1 MTVGGGAA
9 LRVCATQAPGFVG
22 LLGEE
27 LGGRRYLHGWQ
38 LDAVA
43 GADMELLRGLEK
55 RLGRPLQMEIF
66 HNRTAALQQLG
77 GGGGEGSWQ
86 CEIAVGGLIAS
97 PADCTG
103 ASSPCV
109 EYSQPHLQSGVALMH
124 SPIYSQRAAGQGLDL
139 LTVLSSGAYVNVLLA
154 LFCAATGVSVLVYG
168 AERWGTRGGQQRNVL
183 SGISKTTSWAF
194 STLTG
199 VGLGNL
205 PSSLLARVMGMLVSV
220 LSVCLGGVLAGICA
234 SDYVEQVLEAPQK
247 HAVTRQDLMGTKLC
261 AREEYYPDVR
271 KLTNL
276 LVRGDSFEDCADK
289 LLRGTVAGV
298 VDDALTVRHYLQQS
312 SRHSLGFLDTDAKY
326 NVAVALKR
334 DASIR
339 HNINDFILQEMA
351 SGSLTRTAD
360 AFFSV
365 PHVHPSPSMTEK
377 WTILGNEGMITAAAA
392 SSGLLLLVWATLS
405 FAKRRNFSKEPRG
418 DGTPRGE
425 EGEEGPDTEA
435 NMQHVL
441 SPGVMGSPGTASDI
455 LSDNILKAL
464 SALMRSNAQLNEKV
478 DSLGSNA
485 ASTSTSLKQQKEVTD
500 RVIEKLNALVQQAPR
515 AAADVIPAKE
525 HRPRAGNQASSSTA
539 GSAARGTPGPEM
551 NVERP
556 RAMALRVPKLP
567 SAIGKEGALPPLRAG
582 TGVEPTGYKATNA
595 PNFASYT
602 RDDPDVIRAK
612 YGMSSK
618 VTART
623 ESPADIRRAMMEL
636 DDVNLVLSDASSDFS
651 DD

>member
-1 MTVGGGAA
+1 MAGGEGAA
-9 LRVCATQAPGFVG
+9 LRVCAAQAPGFVG

-55 RLGRPLQMEIF
+55 KLGRPLQMEIF

-103 ASSPCV
+103 ASSTCV

-124 SPIYSQRAAGQGLDL
+124 FPVHSQSVAGRGLDL
-139 LTVLSSGAYVNVLLA
+139 LPVLSSGAYVNVLLT
-154 LFCAATGVSVLVYG
+154 LFCAAAGVSVLVYG
-168 AERWGTRGGQQRNVL
+168 AERWGARGGQQKSVL

-194 STLTG
+194 SSLTG

-220 LSVCLGGVLAGICA
+220 LSVCFGGILAGICA
-234 SDYVEQVLEAPQK
+234 SDYVEQVLQAPQK
-247 HAVTRQDLMGTKLC
+247 YSVTRQDLMGTKLC
-261 AREEYYPDVR
+261 AREVYHPDVR

-276 LVRGDSFEDCADK
+276 LVRGDSFEDCTDK

-298 VDDALTVRHYLQQS
+298 VEDALTVRHYLQRS
-312 SRHSLGFLDTDAKY
+312 SRHSLGFLDTEAKY

-334 DASIR
+334 DALIR
-339 HNINDFILQEMA
+339 HDINDFILQEMA
-351 SGSLTRTAD
+351 SGSLMRTAD
-360 AFFSV
+360 AFFSA
-365 PHVHPSPSMTEK
+365 PHRVRPGPSMTEK
-377 WTILGNEGMITAAAA
+377 WTILGNEGMVAAAAA
-392 SSGLLLLVWATLS
+392 SAGLLVLVWAILS
-405 FAKRRNFSKEPRG
+405 FAKRRNYSKEPRG
-418 DGTPRGE
+418 DGTPRGVE
-425 EGEEGPDTEA
+425 EEEGPDTEA
-435 NMQHVL
+435 NMQHIL

-478 DSLGSNA
+478 DSLGSNV

-500 RVIEKLNALVQQAPR
+500 GVIEKLNALLQQAPR
-515 AAADVIPAKE
+515 AAADVFPAKE
-525 HRPRAGNQASSSTA
+525 DRPRAGTQASPSTA
-539 GSAARGTPGPEM
+539 GNAARGAPGPEM
-551 NVERP
+551 NVEKP
-556 RAMALRVPKLP
+556 RTMALRVPKLP
-567 SAIGKEGALPPLRAG
+567 SVIGKEGTLPPLRAG
-582 TGVEPTGYKATNA
+582 TGTETTGSKATNA
-595 PNFASYT
+595 SNFASYT

-618 VTART
+618 ART
-623 ESPADIRRAMMEL
+623 ESPEDIRRAMMEL
-636 DDVNLVLSDASSDFS
+636 DDVNLVLSDGSSDFS